1 MAISSLDDLII
12 KTTDLMSGTADSL
25 DPTALESAASQALSE
40 VGWSFPINDTVKQ
53 HWAIERCRRHILY
66 VLMNVAALKF
76 QYKQI
81 HLEHRF
87 KHLSAMI
94 EQADSKFQAFVEDN
108 PSLFVDSVLSDMDR
122 EGFMTYITN
131 GFAYDPTGIQ
141 VDVPRT

>member
-12 KTTDLMSGTADSL
+12 QTQSLMSGTADN
-25 DPTALESAASQALSE
+25 LEFPVLEAAAQQALSE
-40 VGWSFPINDTVKQ
+40 VGWSFPINDAVKQ
-53 HWAIERCRRHILY
+53 HWVIERCRRHILY

-108 PSLFVDSVLSDMDR
+108 PSLFLDSVLSDMDK

-131 GFAYDPTGIQ
+131 GFAYDPVGIQ